1 MTAARLSLT
10 LLTLASAAVSLVF
23 SVRALRQPDPQRLMV
38 AHYTVAR
45 SVALFAVAVVP
56 LFVALDGWLIAV
68 AVAMI
73 VVQALDAVV
82 GIARRD
88 PVFTIGPA
96 VTAAANGAVLV
107 WFLTSG

>member
-1 MTAARLSLT
+1 
-10 LLTLASAAVSLVF
+10 
-23 SVRALRQPDPQRLMV
+23 
-38 AHYTVAR
+38 
-45 SVALFAVAVVP
+45 
-56 LFVALDGWLIAV
+56 
-68 AVAMI
+68 MI